1 MSKFMT
7 CVKLPIEPVNVGV
20 GVYNNELLSKW
31 EAKITGNIFRSLVQY
46 VFLKKVLMFRSHRGY
61 LGIQVTGMIEGF
73 FWV

>member
-46 VFLKKVLMFRSHRGY
+46 VFLKKVLKVSC
-61 LGIQVTGMIEGF
+61 LDPTGGTWEF
-73 FWV
+73 K